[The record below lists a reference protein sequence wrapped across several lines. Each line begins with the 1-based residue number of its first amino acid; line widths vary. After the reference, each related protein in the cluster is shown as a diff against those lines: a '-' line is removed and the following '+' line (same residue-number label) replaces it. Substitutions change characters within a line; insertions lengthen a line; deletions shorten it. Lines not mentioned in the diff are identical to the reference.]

1 MNSNSVIKLHY
12 VNFYYSYFKIA
23 ITHLEKKL
31 IDIIMFNSY
40 LFFMLQIFDKTEK
53 LDRKYN
59 LTEFDRQLLDR
70 TDLVRYDITYN
81 MIFFRNLIMTKKT
94 NTHTHTHTLIY
105 LIITTFFY
113 FFCQF
118 SPVNLAN
125 LRQAGQ
131 PATTNRPGI
140 IFLISAHINICDSPR
155 ENDTRY
161 LYIGRIRV

>member
-31 IDIIMFNSY
+31 IEIIMFNSY

-81 MIFFRNLIMTKKT
+81 MIFFRNLIMTKK
-94 NTHTHTHTLIY
+94 NKHTHAHSHTY
-105 LIITTFFY
+105 LSYHNHFFLLFLSILSCKSSQSSSSWTT
-113 FFCQF
+113 C
-118 SPVNLAN
+118 NN
-125 LRQAGQ
+125 K
-131 PATTNRPGI
+131 
-140 IFLISAHINICDSPR
+140 
-155 ENDTRY
+155 
-161 LYIGRIRV
+161 